1 MNKKTIKRTVLKFLW
16 PLLYHTKSHLIS
28 RLAYAGIGSILM
40 FHRVCPAKGEIRIR
54 GNAGM
59 EVTPEYL
66 EKLVQTLMEENYEFV
81 SLDTVYD
88 RLQEKHIGR
97 KFIALTFDDG
107 YADNLIHAYP
117 ILKKYNIPFTIYIV
131 TSYPD
136 GQLTPWWHP
145 LEDLI
150 LKNDYLEFQ
159 EDEKTYK
166 FNCAGLSEKETAF
179 HSIRALLMGGPQA
192 DLLAR
197 VNKFFSQYDIDLS
210 KTTKDLM
217 LNWDQIIELS
227 NTGIVTLGAHTVNHL
242 ALNRLTDENIK
253 REVLDSKLRLE
264 SKLHKS
270 IDHFSYP
277 FGSSEEVNEREF
289 AIVKECG
296 FKTSTT
302 TRWGNVFQEH
312 RDHKECLPR
321 IPVNEKRDL
330 HDVKFLR
337 LSING
342 AIPCMINK
350 FKRIVTV

>member
-131 TSYPD
+131 TNYPD
-136 GQLTPWWHP
+136 GQLTPWWYP

-150 LKNDYLEFQ
+150 LKNDFLEFQ
-159 EDEKTYK
+159 EDEKRYE
-166 FNCAGLSEKETAF
+166 FSCAGLPEKEMAF
-179 HSIRALLMGGPQA
+179 HNIRALLMGGPQA

-197 VNKFFSQYDIDLS
+197 VNKFFSRYNVDS
-210 KTTKDLM
+210 SEATRDLM
-217 LNWDQIIELS
+217 LNWDQIAELS
-227 NTGIVTLGAHTVNHL
+227 KTGIVTLGAHTVNHL
-242 ALNRLTDENIK
+242 ALNRLSDENIK
-253 REVLDSKLRLE
+253 SEVIDSKLRLE
-264 SKLHKS
+264 SKLQNS
-270 IDHFSYP
+270 VDHFSYP

-302 TRWGNVFQEH
+302 TRWGNIF
-312 RDHKECLPR
+312 RDHKDYIECLPR
-321 IPVNEKRDL
+321 IPVSEKRDL
-330 HDVKFLR
+330 YDVKFLH

-342 AIPCMINK
+342 TIPCLMNK
-350 FKRIVTV
+350 FTRVVTV